1 MTTRIKKSGRPPRT
15 RDAIYAEILARP
27 GEGLTSTRLAEI
39 VGCTSTAACDNLRV
53 LRARGFVTWLRLDR
67 VQRHFAPGPYRDLY
81 AAAHKAGLSSEEATL
96 AGIMEHRR
104 ARVTQM
110 LGVGLPLGLSAME
123 MAAELGVH
131 VGSMRQLL
139 KSMSQAGE
147 VFAGGS
153 ARKIRWFGSR
163 EAREAAKP
171 ALAALEAAHAER
183 LEAALREGHKA
194 AAAARAAARAAKPKT
209 PKVTKPRKMRRA
221 LLVTVAPHAERAR
234 PAQELVKVEIIG
246 MDEAKYTP
254 AKPMPDH
261 RYQVS
266 QDHRGEFSTLGIGRY
281 AE

>member
-1 MTTRIKKSGRPPRT
+1 MTTRLKQSGRPPRT

-27 GEGLTSTRLAEI
+27 GEGLTSARLAEI

-67 VQRHFAPGPYRDLY
+67 VQLHFAPGPYRDLY
-81 AAAHKAGLSSEEATL
+81 AAAHKAGLSSEDATL

-104 ARVTQM
+104 ARVNQM
-110 LGVGLPLGLSAME
+110 LGAGLPLGLSAME
-123 MAAELGVH
+123 MAAELGMH
-131 VGSMRQLL
+131 VGSMRHLL

-153 ARKIRWFGSR
+153 ARKIMWFGSR

-183 LEAALREGHKA
+183 MEAALRDGHKA
-194 AAAARAAARAAKPKT
+194 AAAARAAKPKA
-209 PKVTKPRKMRRA
+209 PKATKPRKMRRA

-246 MDEAKYTP
+246 MDEAKFTP

-261 RYQVS
+261 RYVVS
-266 QDHRGEFSTLGIGRY
+266 QDHRGEFSALGIGRY